1 VHQVVPRLKP
11 GGRKKLC
18 DGLEA
23 QNAILL
29 FRWFTGFTDKRKLL
43 FIFKE
48 IFYSFSSYK
57 IAEGIFFY
65 LAGRRQPGKNTSLRQ
80 NNWGF
85 PAARPV
91 VFTESVSPDS
101 VKENQ
106 LSVLSA
112 SAVKIIQTKTLLG
125 SISSHPFYGW

>member
-57 IAEGIFFY
+57 CAEKKFLWRI
-65 LAGRRQPGKNTSLRQ
+65 GRYQ
-80 NNWGF
+80 F
-85 PAARPV
+85 
-91 VFTESVSPDS
+91 
-101 VKENQ
+101 
-106 LSVLSA
+106 
-112 SAVKIIQTKTLLG
+112 
-125 SISSHPFYGW
+125 SIK